1 MTSKELRDK
10 VFSLLPYVTEV
21 NAKENFIE
29 LTRQGT
35 VLIDSYKEELKDER
49 HFNALCHLTC
59 HLFSR
64 ALSES
69 EKFTNFFYEEKE
81 VKS

>member
-1 MTSKELRDK
+1 MTAKELRDK

-29 LTRQGT
+29 LTHQGT
-35 VLIDSYKEELKDER
+35 VLIDSYREELKDER

-59 HLFSR
+59 HLFSK
-64 ALSES
+64 ASSEA
-69 EKFTNFFYEEKE
+69 EKFTNFFDEEKE

>member
-1 MTSKELRDK
+1 MTAQELRDK
-10 VFSLLPYVTEV
+10 VFALLPYVTEV
-21 NAKENFIE
+21 NPKENFIE
-29 LTRQGT
+29 LTHQGT

-69 EKFTNFFYEEKE
+69 EKFTDFFDEEKK

>member
-1 MTSKELRDK
+1 MTKNELRDR
-10 VFSLLPYVTEV
+10 VFSLLPHVTEV
-21 NAKENFIE
+21 NPYDNFIE
-29 LTRQGT
+29 LTHRGT

-64 ALSES
+64 ATTEA
-69 EKFTNFFYEEKE
+69 EQFTNFFDEEE
-81 VKS
+81 EN

>member
-29 LTRQGT
+29 LTHQGT
-35 VLIDSYKEELKDER
+35 VLIDSYREELKDER

-64 ALSES
+64 ATTEA
-69 EKFTNFFYEEKE
+69 EQFTNFFDEEE
-81 VKS
+81 EN

>member
-1 MTSKELRDK
+1 MTAQELRDK
-10 VFSLLPYVTEV
+10 VFALLPHVTEV
-21 NAKENFIE
+21 NPKENFIE
-29 LTRQGT
+29 LTHQGT

-69 EKFTNFFYEEKE
+69 EQFTNFFDEEKE

>member
-1 MTSKELRDK
+1 MTAQELRDK
-10 VFSLLPYVTEV
+10 VFALLPYVTEV
-21 NAKENFIE
+21 NPKENFIE
-29 LTRQGT
+29 LTHQGT

-49 HFNALCHLTC
+49 HFNALCYLTC

-69 EKFTNFFYEEKE
+69 EQFTDFFDEEKK